1 MITLA
6 LQGFGD
12 GVGVARLRKFVSL
25 MGEEMLSDESL
36 DDDELSWMVLLKQ
49 HGFTLILA
57 VFLIGLDD
65 SDEVLDLVISRLWLA
80 RIIRLREVMVMV

>member
-1 MITLA
+1 MITLV
-6 LQGFGD
+6 LHGFGD
-12 GVGVARLRKFVSL
+12 GVGVARLRKFESW
-25 MGEEMLSDESL
+25 MGEEMSSDESL

>member
-1 MITLA
+1 
-6 LQGFGD
+6 
-12 GVGVARLRKFVSL
+12 
-25 MGEEMLSDESL
+25 
-36 DDDELSWMVLLKQ
+36 MVLLKQ